1 MLTQTQSKFKPAVS
15 AAVNPA
21 HSLARGLAGCWLLN
35 EGAGTVARDIAG
47 LHRDG
52 SLSGSP
58 VWSRGSFGAT
68 IDFDGDNDWITMGD
82 CLDLGIDDVSV
93 LAIVRY
99 SAAAQPDQWS
109 GQAIGA
115 IAGKGYLDGVSKGYG
130 LFVGAGNQ
138 IHWQIRDQGTEFAAT
153 SDAAL
158 NDGQWHL
165 VVGVCDRDSSTGVR
179 LYIDGVCQS
188 STANATNLNGVDLSG
203 SRAFAVGSRQEESA
217 GTWYWDF
224 LGGIAMVCVWKR
236 VLTEAEIRRLQH
248 SPFELASSQC
258 PLARLRPPASVASC
272 SGSIH
277 ATTSAR
283 ATARVVRSLAGA
295 IHASTC
301 VRGVLSVPGLVSL
314 SGAMREDS
322 ALRGDLSCMSEP
334 SPFQGMPQTQR
345 AWQRD
350 ALFNGATGNAIK
362 LGTTLTQGWFWMRR
376 NGCTAVY
383 RGRRLSRVDLS
394 RILYVAE
401 PRAAEISLPAY
412 LPHPPGST
420 HCYLVR
426 RFDGCGRQDETMSA
440 AAMLRVSSNGRSAV
454 LRPNAVFGLAGRQIG
469 STAVHWTWLYCPL
482 DQETTPGQFNLYRA
496 DGAFAGTVRYQ
507 GRRFYSFDGEDLADI
522 VVRSA
527 DVAGVEGRPS
537 KSSIHPVTPTPH
549 AQAVILMAEPV

>member
-1 MLTQTQSKFKPAVS
+1 MLTKTQSKFKPAVS

-21 HSLARGLAGCWLLN
+21 HPLARGLAGCWLLN

-47 LHRDG
+47 LRRDG

-58 VWSRGSFGAT
+58 VWSRGSFGAA
-68 IDFDGDNDWITMGD
+68 IDFDGNDDWITMGD
-82 CLDLGIDDVSV
+82 CLDLGTDDVSI

-115 IAGKGYLDGVSKGYG
+115 IAGKGYLDGDSKGYG

-138 IHWQIRDQGTEFAAT
+138 VHWQIRNQGTDFSAVSDT
-153 SDAAL
+153 SL

-165 VVGVCDRDSSTGVR
+165 VVGVCDRDDSTGMR

-188 STANATNLNGVDLSG
+188 STANATSLDGVDLSG
-203 SRAFAVGSRQEESA
+203 SRAFAIGSRQDEST

-224 LGGIAMVCVWKR
+224 LGSVAMVCVWKR
-236 VLTEAEIRRLQH
+236 VLTETEIRRLQH

-258 PLARLRPPASVASC
+258 PSARLRPPASVVSC

-277 ATTSAR
+277 ATTSAS
-283 ATARVVRSLAGA
+283 ATARVVRSFAGA
-295 IHASTC
+295 IHASTSL
-301 VRGVLSVPGLVSL
+301 RGVLSVPGVVSL
-314 SGAMREDS
+314 SGTTRGTSAMRGS
-322 ALRGDLSCMSEP
+322 LSCVAEL
-334 SPFQGMPQTQR
+334 SPFQGMPRTQR
-345 AWQRD
+345 VWQRE
-350 ALFNGATGNAIK
+350 ALFNGATGNAFK

-426 RFDGCGRQDETMSA
+426 RFDGCGRQDETMA
-440 AAMLRVSSNGRSAV
+440 AAAVFRVSSDGRSTV
-454 LRPNAVFGLAGRQIG
+454 LRPNAVFGLAGRQTNT
-469 STAVHWTWLYCPL
+469 TAVQWTWLYCPL
-482 DQETTPGQFNLYRA
+482 DQETAPGQFNLYRA
-496 DGAFAGTVRYQ
+496 DGSFVGTVRYQ
-507 GRRFYSFDGEDLADI
+507 ERRFYSFDGVDLADL

-527 DVAGVEGRPS
+527 DVAGIEGKPFA
-537 KSSIHPVTPTPH
+537 SSIHPVAPTPPT
-549 AQAVILMAEPV
+549 QAAILIAEPV